1 MFPNGNRPGLG
12 QDMRLIAFFHRPNEF
27 LAEPRIRKA
36 KWPHRSTNTSYR
48 MKFIMTK
55 VEVLE
60 RRNKRNLPC
69 IDNRVNYD
77 QQAYNDHVK
86 RIGCKP
92 PYLNVHG
99 NYSNCK
105 SKEKMRQTHFNY
117 LFVRRSLTNPCTSL
131 QNINYR
137 YEEIDVKR
145 KAPTFSVEVY
155 LPETFK
161 EIQQVR
167 EVNFHTLVGNC
178 GGYVGLFCGMD
189 RICFIS
195 FI

>member
-1 MFPNGNRPGLG
+1 MRGRSEFEGGLLPITYSGYFHNLLLKCFGIEVQDKEIVYNRLNLGLNLFPNGNRPGLG

-69 IDNRVNYD
+69 IDDRVNYD

-105 SKEKMRQTHFNY
+105 SIQLSICSEEFDK
-117 LFVRRSLTNPCTSL
+117 SL
-131 QNINYR
+131 
-137 YEEIDVKR
+137 
-145 KAPTFSVEVY
+145 
-155 LPETFK
+155 
-161 EIQQVR
+161 
-167 EVNFHTLVGNC
+167 H
-178 GGYVGLFCGMD
+178 
-189 RICFIS
+189 IS
-195 FI
+195 SKY